1 MAVGGMSKQEV
12 ADFINANIGILKYLI
27 ATFSD
32 VYRAEYESSQIGG
45 LYKFGNGLDSVIFKA
60 IENFFTLNGMNPK
73 KQREEIFENYKM
85 NRNRILDL
93 DKKFNTLLNYLDLEI
108 ENVEQK
114 IKKENPTGY
123 VISKKKVKK

>member
-12 ADFINANIGILKYLI
+12 ADFINANIGILRYLI
-27 ATFSD
+27 GTFSNA
-32 VYRAEYESSQIGG
+32 YRAEYEASQIGG
-45 LYKFGNGLDSVIFKA
+45 LYKFGNGLDGVIFKA
-60 IENFFTLNGMNPK
+60 IENFFTLNGINPK